1 MHSHLYVE
9 CFRSILFITRRTTIL
24 KTSGGSP
31 CFVVISSLIIYKI
44 MAQQQSFKE
53 RRSFS
58 KSYVID
64 YFVKFLVLLKVNR
77 CVTFEVFDRC
87 LSGSTDFAM
96 TSFSLFYLVCRVC
109 IHAYMCV
116 RVLLGLPR
124 YQYHYLLISYF

>member
-77 CVTFEVFDRC
+77 CVTFEVFDGC

-96 TSFSLFYLVCRVC
+96 TSLSLFYLVCRVC